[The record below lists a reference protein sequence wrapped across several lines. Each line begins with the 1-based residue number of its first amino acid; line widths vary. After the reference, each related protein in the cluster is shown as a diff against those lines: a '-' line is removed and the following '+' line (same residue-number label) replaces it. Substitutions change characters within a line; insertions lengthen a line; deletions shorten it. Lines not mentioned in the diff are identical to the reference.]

1 MAKLS
6 VSYLPGVVVSVFNP
20 STLGGSEGGNEFK
33 ASLAYRASSRID
45 RDIENLDSKNLI
57 FFF

>member
-1 MAKLS
+1 MSLIPALWEAAK
-6 VSYLPGVVVSVFNP
+6 
-20 STLGGSEGGNEFK
+20 GGNEFK

-57 FFF
+57 FFFKVCLILGRSGKA